1 MVKILS
7 YFDEWLTSFI
17 SFHRNLEMPYFWII
31 PLLEICLLIIIVY
44 YLSHFIPRGEH
55 K

>member
-1 MVKILS
+1 MVKLFS

-17 SFHRNLEMPYFWII
+17 SFHKNLETPYFWII
-31 PLLEICLLIIIVY
+31 PLLEICLLITILY
-44 YLSHFIPRGEH
+44 YLSYIIPRGEY